1 MNNLTKAYIAID
13 LHRRHSVIGY
23 TNNDGQLMHIQQ
35 VNTKIRNLIN
45 QVSAIAADQ
54 KYLTIEQTD
63 MTFAIAEKLAPYVDR
78 LIVCE
83 PRHNKLISQNATK
96 NDRADTLHLC
106 KLLRLGELKPVWRPK
121 QMGRRRLFF
130 QQAKEY
136 HRLNKLIT
144 ARKNQLQASLRH
156 WGMYKDVK
164 ASDYRDPKR
173 LLEAV
178 DSSALADQLAA
189 DMRLI
194 QDLQAHKAEQKARFI
209 KTASNYQEISEF
221 QKMSGIGP
229 VGAHTYS
236 AYIQTPHRFP
246 GRSQLIRFCQLG
258 VSRRSSDGKQLGR
271 EHLDKARHSC
281 LKQVSY
287 IAWETSQHN
296 ENEVSRFYQASL
308 KRSNNATNARLNT
321 QRKILTTLWIIWK
334 HNRTYRPARFCSGCG
349 NSAR

>member
-1 MNNLTKAYIAID
+1 TSLYPSPRPT
-13 LHRRHSVIGY
+13 LSPY
-23 TNNDGQLMHIQQ
+23 TTLF
-35 VNTKIRNLIN
+35 R
-45 QVSAIAADQ
+45 S
-54 KYLTIEQTD
+54 
-63 MTFAIAEKLAPYVDR
+63 
-78 LIVCE
+78 
-83 PRHNKLISQNATK
+83 NKLISQNATK

-130 QQAKEY
+130 QQVKEY
-136 HRLNKLIT
+136 HRLNKLST
-144 ARKNQLQASLRH
+144 ARKSQLQASLRH

-258 VSRRSSDGKQLGR
+258 VSRRS
-271 EHLDKARHSC
+271 
-281 LKQVSY
+281 
-287 IAWETSQHN
+287 IA
-296 ENEVSRFYQASL
+296 
-308 KRSNNATNARLNT
+308 
-321 QRKILTTLWIIWK
+321 
-334 HNRTYRPARFCSGCG
+334 G
-349 NSAR
+349 